1 MLIPTIPY
9 FYNVR
14 KLTTLVFNINSQT
27 FKMTPT
33 GAKNETFK
41 GCCSTLFSETTQ
53 TIRYVTRENHL
64 MKSSLLG
71 VQYGAAHHK
80 F

>member
-9 FYNVR
+9 FYKVR
-14 KLTTLVFNINSQT
+14 KLTILVFNINSQT

-53 TIRYVTRENHL
+53 TIRYVTRENRL
-64 MKSSLLG
+64 TKSSLPRSTVWSSSL
-71 VQYGAAHHK
+71 
-80 F
+80 